1 MQLMFY
7 RLDLNKRYLNSD
19 QIDFTKANSFTRPMS
34 MTFNSTADAKT
45 STVQPNS
52 VTVII
57 AIGVSIAVLLILSKT
72 LIIIVIVLI
81 CNYKRRSA
89 KQKFHTDSSYS
100 ALSRGTG
107 QQIQPPSIQNDS
119 AEFYNQIQLSP
130 STGQTEFIQKCA
142 ESENINNPTYNHPT
156 HSSTAS
162 PADSQLAPQNTDES
176 TSEQPT
182 YAAVDKNKK
191 KKLKKQRK
199 KDPKHNITENKG
211 PPISPYTQKVSPRSA
226 DKEAYAAGKDDLSQ
240 NSQKPLDNTPT
251 SVNQDQ
257 TREQDISSIHTV
269 EELYTAVK
277 KKPKGSVPKD
287 DKETPPIPPHTVEE
301 LYTAVQKKPK
311 TDVDANKEEDPPIP
325 PQVDEEMCVAK
336 EKAALILQHT
346 IEDLYT
352 AVVKKP
358 KDSSTDDTEA
368 APPLPPHTVEEL
380 YTAVQ
385 KKSKGTAMEDEEEVP
400 PVPPHTVE
408 DYY

>member
-1 MQLMFY
+1 M
-7 RLDLNKRYLNSD
+7 R
-19 QIDFTKANSFTRPMS
+19 TRSSS
-34 MTFNSTADAKT
+34 MTDTTISAVLDQSNG
-45 STVQPNS
+45 

-57 AIGVSIAVLLILSKT
+57 AIGVSIAMLLILSIT

-81 CNYKRRSA
+81 WNYKRRST
-89 KQKFHTDSSYS
+89 KQKLYTDSSYS
-100 ALSRGTG
+100 TLSRGTG
-107 QQIQPPSIQNDS
+107 QQIQPQSIQHNS
-119 AEFYNQIQLSP
+119 AELYDQIQLSP

-142 ESENINNPTYNHPT
+142 ESENINNPTYNHHT
-156 HSSTAS
+156 HTYKEHSVSPGAAP
-162 PADSQLAPQNTDES
+162 PADLQLAPQNAEES
-176 TSEQPT
+176 TSEQHA

-199 KDPKHNITENKG
+199 KDPKHNAAENKG
-211 PPISPYTQKVSPRSA
+211 PPTSPYTQKVSSRSA
-226 DKEAYAAGKDDLSQ
+226 DKEAHAAGKDDPTKD
-240 NSQKPLDNTPT
+240 SQKSLDNTSI

-257 TREQDISSIHTV
+257 MREQEISPTHTV

-277 KKPKGSVPKD
+277 KKPKRSVPKD
-287 DKETPPIPPHTVEE
+287 DEETPPIPLHSVEE

-311 TDVDANKEEDPPIP
+311 SDAEENKEETPPIP
-325 PQVDEEMCVAK
+325 PQTDEEMCTAK
-336 EKAALILQHT
+336 EKAVPILQHT

-385 KKSKGTAMEDEEEVP
+385 KKPKSSAMEDEDVAP

-408 DYY
+408 DTY